1 MRKVGTYLGLAVF
14 LLAIAAIP
22 YFTQA
27 DAAKVKSVT
36 FTQESIEIAPGHFDA
51 VDSITRCPDGSVRE
65 GAFLGLTP
73 RTEGKSV
80 AGSWFL
86 QLEEGA
92 AAADGGNVKSL
103 QVSNTKFSVN
113 ANWNQPPG
121 THPIVCENSVT
132 IPATVIIKGTC
143 GIDKTVTLVASN
155 GVKGIY
161 KGDVICSR

>member
-27 DAAKVKSVT
+27 DAAKVKSVI
-36 FTQESIEIAPGHFDA
+36 FTQKSIEIFPGHFDA
-51 VDSITRCPDGSVRE
+51 VDSTTTCPDGSVRE

-80 AGSWFL
+80 TGSWFL

-92 AAADGGNVKSL
+92 AAMDGGDVKSL
-103 QVSNTKFSVN
+103 QVSNSNFRVN
-113 ANWNQPPG
+113 ANWNQPP
-121 THPIVCENSVT
+121 TQPIVCDNSAT
-132 IPATVIIKGTC
+132 IPATVVIKGTC
-143 GIDKTVTLVASN
+143 GNDKTVTLVASN
-155 GVKGIY
+155 GVKGTY
-161 KGDVICSR
+161 KGDVTCSK